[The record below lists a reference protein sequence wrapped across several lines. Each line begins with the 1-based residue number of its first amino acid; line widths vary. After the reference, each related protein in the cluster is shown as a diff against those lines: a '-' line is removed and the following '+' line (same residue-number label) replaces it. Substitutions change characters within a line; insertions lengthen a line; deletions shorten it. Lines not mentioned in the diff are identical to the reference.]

1 MIDARNIAS
10 QIIRLLLTSINSFQ
24 KFHNEPVIHSLYQ
37 TPYNTISTYPSYTR
51 YTTLKSQD
59 STMDN
64 QDRNRSEPVVDT
76 SRSGYEKPSSGSTS
90 TTQGTPKS
98 RGGGGG
104 RSGYVTC
111 GYDIARSASQPPP
124 EKSVVLL
131 GDNPSRTPRT
141 FMIAATLVV
150 IVRRIS
156 YN

>member
-76 SRSGYEKPSSGSTS
+76 SRSGYEKPSSGGTS
-90 TTQGTPKS
+90 TTQDTPKS
-98 RGGGGG
+98 RI
-104 RSGYVTC
+104 RADNDMYAWRRHST
-111 GYDIARSASQPPP
+111 ARSASQPPP

-141 FMIAATLVV
+141 FMIAATLIVL
-150 IVRRIS
+150 VRRAS
-156 YN
+156 YS